1 MSPIIRNLNKSRYLL
16 VRNMHDSIAQ
26 IAKMTKA
33 VWAGLGPGFTESVYH
48 RALEKELQ
56 LLSMQ
61 YDSEVIIPFIYK
73 NRIVG
78 HGRGDLL
85 IHRDKQKSIL
95 VELKATTAIAGD
107 NDIMQ
112 LQRYMKFM
120 CLDEGLLI
128 HFGQKRGSSYTISH
142 ATLEVSRYVKEGALD
157 HVSSLDK
164 VSSLDNV
171 GTK

>member
-1 MSPIIRNLNKSRYLL
+1 
-16 VRNMHDSIAQ
+16 MHDSIAQ

-56 LLSMQ
+56 LFSIK

-85 IHRDKQKSIL
+85 IHRDDKKSVL
-95 VELKATTAIAGD
+95 VELKATTTPSSD
-107 NDIMQ
+107 NDVMQ

-128 HFGQKRGSSYTISH
+128 HFGQKRGSSYTIKHTTTEVTRDIMES
-142 ATLEVSRYVKEGALD
+142 TLEKD
-157 HVSSLDK
+157 HSFLETDIVNTD
-164 VSSLDNV
+164 
-171 GTK
+171 TK